1 MSSTIGVGGMSAA
14 LDEVSSNE
22 FDLFSP
28 IQIDHS
34 ILKGYEPR
42 YRPISSTNGRG
53 PFTFENPQDPNKFTS
68 AETIRLLGRM
78 WIRKVKADG
87 TLENLSAKENVYRH
101 LNEER

>member
-28 IQIDHS
+28 IEIDHS
-34 ILKGYEPR
+34 ILKGYEPI

-53 PFTFENPQDPNKFTS
+53 PFTFEIPQDPNKFMS
-68 AETIRLLGRM
+68 AESIRLLGRM
-78 WIRKVKADG
+78 RIRKVKADG
-87 TLENLSAKENVYRH
+87 TLENLTSKENVAPI
-101 LNEER
+101 NNIIT